1 MKILSALFFLATLGT
16 ASKYVQD
23 QDSPAQGFL
32 ARSYRSP
39 TGETMSYRLF
49 VPPGYD
55 ADKKYPVILWLH
67 NTVAR
72 GSDNL
77 LQISGTDYAG
87 THLWTT
93 AEAQAKFPAFVL
105 APQVSDTKAWAR
117 PHAATPP
124 VSIRL
129 ALEILDIVERDFAI
143 DPGRVNIAGQSMGGE
158 GVWAALAARPGHF
171 AAAIALCGYGESW
184 TIGRIVKTPMWVFQ
198 GAADDIVPVESAREW
213 IAALRKAGGA
223 PKYSEYPG
231 IGHHVWDKAFAE
243 PELLPWLSAQRRPP
257 AN

>member
-1 MKILSALFFLATLGT
+1 MKIFSPLLFLMMLGA
-16 ASKYVQD
+16 ASINAQD
-23 QDSPAQGFL
+23 QDSHAQGFL

-117 PHAATPP
+117 P
-124 VSIRL
+124 
-129 ALEILDIVERDFAI
+129 
-143 DPGRVNIAGQSMGGE
+143 
-158 GVWAALAARPGHF
+158 
-171 AAAIALCGYGESW
+171 
-184 TIGRIVKTPMWVFQ
+184 
-198 GAADDIVPVESAREW
+198 
-213 IAALRKAGGA
+213 
-223 PKYSEYPG
+223 
-231 IGHHVWDKAFAE
+231 
-243 PELLPWLSAQRRPP
+243 P